1 MTTQLKE
8 TYQATLR
15 KGLCEVVFTK
25 ANGDERQMVCTLNK
39 PYIDSVFTPSGNPNA
54 ASSNET
60 DDVVTVWDTDADG
73 WRRFRIDAVVEPP
86 NLIEEWG
93 DE

>member
-8 TYQATLR
+8 KYQATLR

-25 ANGDERQMVCTLNK
+25 ANGEERQMVCTLHQR
-39 PYIDSVFTPSGNPNA
+39 YIESVFVPSGNPKA

-60 DDVVTVWDTDADG
+60 DEVVTVWDTDAFG
-73 WRRFRIDAVVEPP
+73 WRRFRIDAVVEAPV
-86 NLIEEWG
+86 LLEEWDG
-93 DE
+93 